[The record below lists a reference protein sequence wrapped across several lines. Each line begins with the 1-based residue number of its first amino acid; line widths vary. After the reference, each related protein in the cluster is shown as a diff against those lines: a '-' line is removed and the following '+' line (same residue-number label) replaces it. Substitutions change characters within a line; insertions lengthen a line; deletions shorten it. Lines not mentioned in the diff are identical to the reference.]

1 MLGKG
6 VNKVVKNIMYTDRG
20 RFILSIILGLGLASL
35 FRKFCQGKN
44 CYDFIGPKQHE
55 IRDQV
60 FSFDSNKNECYIM
73 REKNV
78 NCGVKEKSIQF
89 SDE

>member
-6 VNKVVKNIMYTDRG
+6 VNRVVQNIMYTDRG
-20 RFILSIILGLGLASL
+20 RFILSIILGLCLASI
-35 FRKFCQGKN
+35 FRKLCQGKN
-44 CYDFIGPKQHE
+44 CYDFIGPKQNE

-60 FSFDSNKNECYIM
+60 FSFDSNNNECYIM

-78 NCGVKEKSIQF
+78 NCGNKEKSIKF
-89 SDE
+89 NDE

>member
-6 VNKVVKNIMYTDRG
+6 VSRVVQNIMYTDRG
-20 RFILSIILGLGLASL
+20 RFILSIILGLGLASI
-35 FRKFCQGKN
+35 FRKLCQGKN

-60 FSFDSNKNECYIM
+60 FSFDSNNNECYIM
-73 REKNV
+73 REKATK
-78 NCGVKEKSIQF
+78 CKSNKKIVEF
-89 SDE
+89 A